1 MQCASQAYSKAL
13 QISPDHGG
21 LSMIWDVEVIQNYYT
36 PMLLHVQQRSL
47 GTAPKEHTKAVL
59 HDFLMIPTLR
69 LENLR

>member
-1 MQCASQAYSKAL
+1 
-13 QISPDHGG
+13 
-21 LSMIWDVEVIQNYYT
+21 MIWDVEVIQNYYT